1 MSEHVDVE
9 RSEAALFLL
18 DWVVR
23 RDPWGKS
30 GLGEGF
36 LLGALPQGS
45 GGRMDEGEP
54 ENTSAP
60 RGLQLRIGMGL
71 LGATGRTAVGDGLG
85 GHPLGTRTQR
95 GTSSE
100 MSEKKE
106 PEGGEEKD

>member
-45 GGRMDEGEP
+45 GGRMDEGDP
-54 ENTSAP
+54 ENTGAP
-60 RGLQLRIGMGL
+60 RGLQLRMGMGL
-71 LGATGRTAVGDGLG
+71 LGSAGRAAVG

-95 GTSSE
+95 GSSSE
-100 MSEKKE
+100 TSENKE
-106 PEGGEEKD
+106 PEGGEGKN